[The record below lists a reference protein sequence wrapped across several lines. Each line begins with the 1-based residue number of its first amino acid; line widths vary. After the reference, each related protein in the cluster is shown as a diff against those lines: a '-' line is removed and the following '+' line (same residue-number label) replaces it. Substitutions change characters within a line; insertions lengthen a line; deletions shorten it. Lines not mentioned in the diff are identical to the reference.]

1 MLAKEFGWDDAFQ
14 FHISV
19 GYNFAGIRSPK
30 IDAFLNVMQDAS
42 RSEFWTKCLRE
53 AQECL
58 PLFHNIDAPFIS
70 TIDPHVSNLV
80 TLSTMHGCP
89 ANEIERIA
97 AYLIEEKGFHTY
109 IKCNPTLIGYKK
121 VRNLLDE
128 LGDGYLTFNTSHFNH
143 DMKLPE
149 AIQMIVRLMKCAEQ
163 KGLLFGVKLTNTF
176 PVVIQNRELVGD
188 AMYMSGKPLF
198 PLAIHVAKVLSDA
211 INRKLPISFSG
222 GIDPHNLEAVLLCGI
237 SPITVA
243 TLLLKT
249 GGYKNLIRLASLVP
263 IGIPAQVDCKKLGE
277 LCDSIASDRYYQKSK
292 RKARTIV
299 VSNPPAACLQ
309 CKNCVHVCPNRAN
322 FRIAEQKA
330 AIHNREMIDI
340 MRIF

>member
-1 MLAKEFGWDDAFQ
+1 
-14 FHISV
+14 
-19 GYNFAGIRSPK
+19 
-30 IDAFLNVMQDAS
+30 
-42 RSEFWTKCLRE
+42 
-53 AQECL
+53 
-58 PLFHNIDAPFIS
+58 
-70 TIDPHVSNLV
+70 
-80 TLSTMHGCP
+80 
-89 ANEIERIA
+89 
-97 AYLIEEKGFHTY
+97 
-109 IKCNPTLIGYKK
+109 
-121 VRNLLDE
+121 
-128 LGDGYLTFNTSHFNH
+128 
-143 DMKLPE
+143 MKLPE

-277 LCDSIASDRYYQKSK
+277 LCDSIASDQYYQKSK
-292 RKARTIV
+292 
-299 VSNPPAACLQ
+299 
-309 CKNCVHVCPNRAN
+309 
-322 FRIAEQKA
+322 QK
-330 AIHNREMIDI
+330 RVQS
-340 MRIF
+340 